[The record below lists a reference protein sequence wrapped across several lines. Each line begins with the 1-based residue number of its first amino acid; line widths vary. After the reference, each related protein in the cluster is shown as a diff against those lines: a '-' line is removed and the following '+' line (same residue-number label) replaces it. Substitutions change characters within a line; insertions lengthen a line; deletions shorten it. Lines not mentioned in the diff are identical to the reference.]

1 MSPVT
6 HTGSIGRPLQAAGFR
21 FGHESA
27 PAPGGEGWS
36 VEWTLRRNCSMA
48 PRTLLTIYG
57 SLCGV
62 LMLIALSF
70 WRLGATLVLP
80 FAWLEMLGL
89 GVALLVYARHA
100 TDRESICLRSGALCV
115 ECACGCQ
122 VERVEFRPE
131 WVRVE
136 PELDDR
142 SLIELSGQGRRVAI
156 GRFVRPELRRQLADE
171 LRCALR
177 RRETG
182 AAFAAA

>member
-6 HTGSIGRPLQAAGFR
+6 HPGSIGRPLQAAGFR
-21 FGHESA
+21 FGHESV

-62 LMLIALSF
+62 SMLIALMF
-70 WRLGATLVLP
+70 WHLGATMVMP
-80 FAWLEMLGL
+80 FAWLEMLAVG
-89 GVALLVYARHA
+89 AAILVYGRHA
-100 TDRESICLRSGALCV
+100 ADRESICLRREALCV
-115 ECACGCQ
+115 ECACGRQ

-171 LRCALR
+171 LRWALR

-182 AAFAAA
+182 AAFASA